1 LPGMVSR
8 NTDLEFDSLQP
19 FFYPDEDDF
28 YLCRPDSTFPGED
41 IWKKFAL
48 LSACPLAPRRV
59 APGGFQTPDPLDL
72 ASKLWLLP
80 AEADLWGST
89 DGGDLFKMS
98 FGESKNLNSVI
109 IQDCM
114 WSAFSVREQLERAV
128 SEKVQ
133 GKVGAAGTASV
144 SITTASPGAANSSS
158 PAELN
163 HSVAPA
169 VVFPFPG
176 NRSTTP
182 AVPPSAGDPGP
193 CHPGRGPWQRLA
205 AAPARAGPQASSGRA
220 YFLYLTVCISKD
232 DDEVEEI
239 DVVTV
244 EKKCSSSKA
253 VATLTITVH
262 PKNTTLPSART
273 HPDEWILKPSAL
285 IDQQHNYAAFS
296 PYIKSKDSPPQK
308 KLKNEVPPPI
318 KPIIQPK
325 SKSSSPQNGDSKERK
340 CRWHQNSLERQRN
353 KELRARFLTLWGH
366 VPELVQSKKAA
377 KILIL
382 KKATDYIHSL
392 VAEEQILLL
401 EKEKLQARQQELLK
415 KIEHIVIP

>member
-1 LPGMVSR
+1 MVSR

-48 LSACPLAPRRV
+48 LSACPLAPRRAGLQENFPGGAPVPWGEV

-72 ASKLWLLP
+72 ASKLWL
-80 AEADLWGST
+80 T

-176 NRSTTP
+176 NRSTTSP
-182 AVPPSAGDPGP
+182 PPLPSPQPVSLSPPPLSRPPSSPFP
-193 CHPGRGPWQRLA
+193 
-205 AAPARAGPQASSGRA
+205 APLPA

>member
-1 LPGMVSR
+1 PLPCPDCTVPR

-48 LSACPLAPRRV
+48 LSACPLAPRR
-59 APGGFQTPDPLDL
+59 AGLQENFP

-176 NRSTTP
+176 NRSTT
-182 AVPPSAGDPGP
+182 VGKG
-193 CHPGRGPWQRLA
+193 CCLL
-205 AAPARAGPQASSGRA
+205 PQGLVADISD
-220 YFLYLTVCISKD
+220 FLTVCISKD

>member
-1 LPGMVSR
+1 MHRLGNYKPTPPPCKAQPLCNRLLFLAKAIGSNSPSKESR
-8 NTDLEFDSLQP
+8 AKEL
-19 FFYPDEDDF
+19 
-28 YLCRPDSTFPGED
+28 
-41 IWKKFAL
+41 
-48 LSACPLAPRRV
+48 LAPKSCK
-59 APGGFQTPDPLDL
+59 P
-72 ASKLWLLP
+72 AS
-80 AEADLWGST
+80 DSQN
-89 DGGDLFKMS
+89 
-98 FGESKNLNSVI
+98 KNLNSVI

-176 NRSTTP
+176 NRSTTGICHVATP
-182 AVPPSAGDPGP
+182 PPSIASAPHTP
-193 CHPGRGPWQRLA
+193 LSPHLCPVLPS
-205 AAPARAGPQASSGRA
+205 APAIPPLPPIPGTLPCQGTPAFPTTPQ
-220 YFLYLTVCISKD
+220 FLY